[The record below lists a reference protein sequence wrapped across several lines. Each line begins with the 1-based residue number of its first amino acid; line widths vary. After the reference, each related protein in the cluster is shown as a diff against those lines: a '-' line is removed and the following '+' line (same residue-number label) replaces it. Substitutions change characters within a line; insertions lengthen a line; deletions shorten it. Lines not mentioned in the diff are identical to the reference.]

1 MRSFLKFRFRMGAH
15 VLHAY
20 RPGRHS
26 THRFFGDRKR
36 EWDMYVASWRA
47 QTARSQPQDL
57 LVTKKHSLLMDL
69 PCMHNHDAVSVF
81 LSLNAWCNLQICSQ
95 FSQEKQKKFL
105 HVHVTRLHWLLLSDV
120 CGRTS
125 LLVSGDLMP
134 SSTCK
139 VHYCWILQRRFF
151 KCPAVPAVHGSSSK
165 VKETL
170 LIHFLWRKK
179 LIQLVM
185 IVLAFS
191 RYSHLVR
198 YSTNMTHN
206 G

>member
-1 MRSFLKFRFRMGAH
+1 MQS
-15 VLHAY
+15 
-20 RPGRHS
+20 S
-26 THRFFGDRKR
+26 
-36 EWDMYVASWRA
+36 DMF
-47 QTARSQPQDL
+47 
-57 LVTKKHSLLMDL
+57 
-69 PCMHNHDAVSVF
+69 SV
-81 LSLNAWCNLQICSQ
+81 
-95 FSQEKQKKFL
+95 FL

-185 IVLAFS
+185 IVQAFTGTLTWSGTVLIWLIVAESVFLANHMFQRTRS
-191 RYSHLVR
+191 LLARPGDLHVHEQLDEPVR
-198 YSTNMTHN
+198 KWLR
-206 G
+206 